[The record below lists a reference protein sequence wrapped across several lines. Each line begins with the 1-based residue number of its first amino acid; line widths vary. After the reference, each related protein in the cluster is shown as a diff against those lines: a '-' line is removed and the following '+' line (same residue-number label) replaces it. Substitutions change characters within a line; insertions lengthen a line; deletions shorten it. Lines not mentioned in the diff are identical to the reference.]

1 MFHVK
6 QKSEVVQKM
15 AEIFSDIPQLANQ
28 GIWCLM
34 FVYLFYNTQRR
45 NDEREKRY
53 NGIVEEQSKK
63 LQEIS
68 VTLEKINNKLDKKGD

>member
-1 MFHVK
+1 
-6 QKSEVVQKM
+6 M

-63 LQEIS
+63 LQDIS
-68 VTLEKINNKLDKKGD
+68 VTLEKINNKLDKKGE

>member
-1 MFHVK
+1 
-6 QKSEVVQKM
+6 M

-34 FVYLFYNTQRR
+34 FVYLFYNTQKR

-68 VTLEKINNKLDKKGD
+68 VTLEKINNKLDKKEIKND

>member
-1 MFHVK
+1 
-6 QKSEVVQKM
+6 M
-15 AEIFSDIPQLANQ
+15 AEIFKDIPQLANQ

-53 NGIVEEQSKK
+53 NSIVEEQSQK

>member
-6 QKSEVVQKM
+6 QKSEVIKM
-15 AEIFSDIPQLANQ
+15 QQIFTDIPQLANQ

-53 NGIVEEQSKK
+53 NSIVEEQSQK

>member
-1 MFHVK
+1 
-6 QKSEVVQKM
+6 M

>member
-1 MFHVK
+1 
-6 QKSEVVQKM
+6 M
-15 AEIFSDIPQLANQ
+15 AEIFKDIPQLANQ

-53 NGIVEEQSKK
+53 NSIVEEQSQK

-68 VTLEKINNKLDKKGD
+68 ITLEKINNKLDNKGD